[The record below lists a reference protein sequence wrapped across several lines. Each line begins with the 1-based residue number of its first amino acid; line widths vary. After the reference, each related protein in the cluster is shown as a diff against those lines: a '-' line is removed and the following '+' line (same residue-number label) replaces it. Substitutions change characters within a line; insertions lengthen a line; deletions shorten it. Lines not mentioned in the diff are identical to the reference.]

1 MPISSKKNS
10 SLSKKHMLWA
20 GFLFGL
26 LGSFH
31 CVGMCGAIALA
42 LPAPA
47 HAAPWRYVGG
57 RLLYNLG
64 RATTYATLGAGAGL
78 LGQSL
83 RLAGVQ
89 QSLSIASGVL
99 ILLLV
104 AVPERYT
111 GRLAGA
117 LGFGRPLAWVKTT
130 LGRLFQQASPQALF
144 ATGLLNGLLPC
155 GLVYLA
161 LAGALSAPGI
171 AGAAAYMALF
181 GLGTLPLMLGLAL
194 SGRLVPLLW
203 RTRMR
208 QAVPYTASVLA
219 VLFIVRGLGLGI
231 PYMSPKLN
239 ALVAAAATSAQPRT
253 VHYCH

>member
-1 MPISSKKNS
+1 
-10 SLSKKHMLWA
+10 MLWA

-42 LPAPA
+42 LPGGTD
-47 HAAPWRYVGG
+47 AATSPLRYAGG

-64 RATTYATLGAGAGL
+64 RVTTYATLGAGAGL
-78 LGQSL
+78 LGQGL

-89 QSLSIASGVL
+89 QGLSIASGVL

-111 GRLAGA
+111 GRLAGW
-117 LGFGRPLAWVKTT
+117 LGLSQPLAWVKNT
-130 LGRLFQQASPQALF
+130 LSRLFQQPTLPALY
-144 ATGLLNGLLPC
+144 ATGVLNGLLPC

-161 LAGALSAPGI
+161 LAGALSAPGVL
-171 AGAAAYMALF
+171 GAAAYMACF
-181 GLGTLPLMLGLAL
+181 GLGTLPLMFGLAL
-194 SGRLVPLLW
+194 SGRLVPLVW

-208 QAVPYTASVLA
+208 RTVPYAASGLA
-219 VLFIVRGLGLGI
+219 MLFIVRGLWLGI
-231 PYMSPKLN
+231 PYLSPQLGP
-239 ALVAAAATSAQPRT
+239 AAATTTAAQPAS
-253 VHYCH
+253 VHYCR

>member
-1 MPISSKKNS
+1 M
-10 SLSKKHMLWA
+10 HWA

-42 LPAPA
+42 LPGPA
-47 HAAPWRYVGG
+47 AGTSRFRYVGG

-64 RATTYATLGAGAGL
+64 RATTDAALGAGAGL
-78 LGQSL
+78 LGQGL

-89 QSLSIASGVL
+89 QGLSIASGVL

-104 AVPERYT
+104 AVPERHAA
-111 GRLAGA
+111 RRAGL
-117 LGFGRPLAWVKTT
+117 LGFSRPLAWVKNT
-130 LGRLFQQASPQALF
+130 LGRLFQQSSGPALF
-144 ATGLLNGLLPC
+144 ATGLLIGLLPC

-161 LAGALSAPGI
+161 LAGALSAPGV
-171 AGAAAYMALF
+171 AGAATYMALF
-181 GLGTLPLMLGLAL
+181 GLGTLPLMLGLSL
-194 SGRLVPLLW
+194 SGQLVPLVW
-203 RTRMR
+203 RGRMR
-208 QAVPYTASVLA
+208 QAVPYAASVLA

-231 PYMSPKLN
+231 PYLSPQLQ
-239 ALVAAAATSAQPRT
+239 APAVAAGPQPAT

>member
-1 MPISSKKNS
+1 
-10 SLSKKHMLWA
+10 MLWA

-42 LPAPA
+42 LPGRPGASLL
-47 HAAPWRYVGG
+47 HSGSYVAG

-64 RATTYATLGAGAGL
+64 RTTTYAALGALAGL
-78 LGQSL
+78 AGYSL
-83 RLAGVQ
+83 RLAGLQ
-89 QSLSIASGVL
+89 QSLSITSGCL

-111 GRLAGA
+111 ARLADW
-117 LGFGRPLAWVKTT
+117 LGLGRPLHRVKST
-130 LGRLFQQASPQALF
+130 LAGLFQHTSGRALYG
-144 ATGLLNGLLPC
+144 AGVLNGLLPC

-161 LAGALSAPGI
+161 LAGALSAPGVL
-171 AGAAAYMALF
+171 GAAAYMACF
-181 GLGTLPLMLGLAL
+181 GLGTLPLMLGLSL
-194 SGRLVPLLW
+194 TGQLVPLRW
-203 RTRMR
+203 RTRLR
-208 QAVPYTASVLA
+208 RTVPYAASGLA

-231 PYMSPKLN
+231 PYLSPHLPQS
-239 ALVAAAATSAQPRT
+239 AAAASALPRT